1 MHNMFH
7 LTRYQRDHT
16 CRKRTCLLPVV
27 SHVMLNFKSA
37 SCSNK
42 NEVLVVR
49 SGFTQK
55 RCIPLGFARDRR
67 ISGNLEKWLKNRKAD
82 CFTLRKRITRLKR
95 VNSEVRTVITH
106 PKEGCL
112 KWLHGTMSEPPWKS
126 HYRQEWIIIWSGRNW
141 ILKHAD

>member
-1 MHNMFH
+1 MFH
-7 LTRYQRDHT
+7 LTKYQRDHT

-42 NEVLVVR
+42 KEVLVVR

-67 ISGNLEKWLKNRKAD
+67 ISGNFEKWLKNRKAD
-82 CFTLRKRITRLKR
+82 CFTLRKRITRLKC

-126 HYRQEWIIIWSGRNW
+126 H
-141 ILKHAD
+141 